1 MRTTKILGTVAIVM
15 LVGSVPASSL
25 NVPRTQAAVC
35 SPLSASAISLVG
47 SRGAFGVV
55 VIAPRVCSE

>member
-1 MRTTKILGTVAIVM
+1 MRTTKILGSVVTVM
-15 LVGSVPASSL
+15 LMGSAPASSL
-25 NVPRTQAAVC
+25 NVPRMQTTVC

-55 VIAPRVCSE
+55 VIAPAVCSE